1 MTIKKI
7 KAYLKK
13 RKTAATSLGIAT
25 KLKLNHN
32 TVRKLV
38 AAFRKGT
45 NKHGVA
51 VYAIPQ
57 GGVVKYKVT

>member
-51 VYAIPQ
+51 T
-57 GGVVKYKVT
+57 YKVA

>member
-1 MTIKKI
+1 MTIEKI

-13 RKTAATSLGIAT
+13 RKTAATSLQIAT

-51 VYAIPQ
+51 T
-57 GGVVKYKVT
+57 YKVA